1 MSTKEQEVD
10 LAQKIRE
17 KVNELNVLT
26 NLALESD
33 ITVQISMTTRENNSG
48 SRVPSFRVDGA
59 WSSLIS
65 PSILLPK

>member
-1 MSTKEQEVD
+1 MATKDQEVE

-17 KVNELNVLT
+17 KVNELNTLT
-26 NLALESD
+26 NTALESD
-33 ITVQISMTTRENNSG
+33 ITVQISMTTRESNSG